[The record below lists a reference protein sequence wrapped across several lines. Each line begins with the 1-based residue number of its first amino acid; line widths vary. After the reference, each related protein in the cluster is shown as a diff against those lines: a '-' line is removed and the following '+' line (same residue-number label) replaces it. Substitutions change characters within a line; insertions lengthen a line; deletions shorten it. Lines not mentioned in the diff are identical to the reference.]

1 MTIVFKANRSKQTW
15 VAYTHKNDIQKTQ
28 DRKVTQILSHYI
40 ACRHQKNQTPK
51 RKMLLFILHLPL
63 THRTF

>member
-1 MTIVFKANRSKQTW
+1 MSSLHT
-15 VAYTHKNDIQKTQ
+15 KNDIQKTQ